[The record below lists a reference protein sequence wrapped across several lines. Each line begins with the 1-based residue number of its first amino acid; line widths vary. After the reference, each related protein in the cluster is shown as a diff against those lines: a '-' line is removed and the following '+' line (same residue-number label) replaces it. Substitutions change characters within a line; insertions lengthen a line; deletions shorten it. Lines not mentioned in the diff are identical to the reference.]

1 MKVIIAGSRDFNNYE
16 YMKQML
22 DQQIYELAEE
32 LNLLD
37 EVVEIVSGRAR
48 GADKLGE
55 KYSKDR
61 DYGLKIFPADWKRY
75 GKRAGYLRNEQMAQY
90 ADVCICFWDG
100 ESRGTK
106 HMIDLAN
113 RYGLKV
119 IVNNYKENNDD
130 NDIDFI

>member
-1 MKVIIAGSRDFNNYE
+1 MKVVIAGSRDFNDYE

-22 DQQIYELAEE
+22 DQQIYDLAEK

-37 EVVEIVSGRAR
+37 EGVEIISGGAR

-61 DYGLKIFPADWKRY
+61 GYGLKIFPADWNKY
-75 GKRAGYLRNEQMAQY
+75 GKRAGYLRNKQMAQY

-100 ESRGTK
+100 RSKGTK

-113 RYGLKV
+113 KYGLKV
-119 IVNNYKENNDD
+119 IVNDY
-130 NDIDFI
+130 